1 MSFDALLGNEQ
12 LRRNLASAVAQGRI
26 SHFYLIS
33 GPCGSGK
40 HTLAR
45 LLAAAALCR
54 GEDRPCMRCPSCRKV
69 MQGLHPDFIT
79 VDDPDK
85 KTVSVELVRRA
96 REDVFV
102 LPNEAERK
110 VYLFPRAHDMLPP
123 AQNALLKLLEEP
135 PEYAVF
141 LLLTENPDALLPT
154 VRSRCTMLSMRPLSV
169 DTALAALRARFP
181 QQDDDALRAAIARGG
196 GYLGQAERLLGES
209 ESEQTRAF
217 ASAFASGEHPALLR
231 LLVPMEKWKR
241 DALAQELSAWIALC
255 AEALAV
261 RSGLPSPSQSART
274 LASRG
279 SDALLLA
286 ARVLQRSLDYTR
298 ANVSPAAVCGDL
310 AFALRI
316 ERK

>member
-33 GPCGSGK
+33 GPRGSGK

-45 LLAAAALCR
+45 LLAAAVLCR
-54 GEDRPCMRCPSCRKV
+54 GEKKPCMRCPSCRKV

-79 VDDPDK
+79 VDDTDK

-96 REDVFV
+96 REDVYI
-102 LPNEAERK
+102 LPNESERK
-110 VYLFPRAHDMLPP
+110 VYLFPRAHDMLAP

-154 VRSRCTMLSMRPLSV
+154 VRSRCTMLSLSPLPEE
-169 DTALAALRARFP
+169 TALTALRARFP
-181 QQDDDALRAAIARGG
+181 QQNDAALRAAITRGG
-196 GYLGQAERLLGES
+196 GYLGQAEQLLGES

-217 ASAFASGEHPALLR
+217 ASAFASGEHLAILQ

-241 DALAQELSAWIALC
+241 DALAQELSAWIGIC
-255 AEALAV
+255 TEALAI
-261 RSGLPSPSQSART
+261 RCGLNSPSQSART

-279 SDALLLA
+279 SDALLQA
-286 ARVLQRSLDYTR
+286 ARILNKALDYTR
-298 ANVSPAAVCGDL
+298 SNVSPAAICGDL